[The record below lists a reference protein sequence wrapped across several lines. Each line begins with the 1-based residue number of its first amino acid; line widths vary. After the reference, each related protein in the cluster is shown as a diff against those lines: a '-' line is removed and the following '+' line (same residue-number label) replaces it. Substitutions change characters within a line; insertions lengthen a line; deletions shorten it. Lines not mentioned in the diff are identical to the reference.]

1 MARKDWWYPNIPKQ
15 QADALDNIVKEEG
28 LKYGIIDKN
37 ELVRHI
43 IGDFIARYEDQ
54 HGLINSMRSIGFPEK
69 KQKPIR

>member
-1 MARKDWWYPNIPKQ
+1 MSRKDWWYPNIPRQ
-15 QADALDNIVKEEG
+15 QADALDDIVKKEG

-54 HGLINSMRSIGFPEK
+54 NGLIKAMRGVGFPER